1 MRKYLRSAV
10 LAVLAAAA
18 VFNLIGI
25 RNPICR
31 LRDERD
37 AILQSMM

>member
-18 VFNLIGI
+18 VFNLIGFEI
-25 RNPICR
+25 PSAGSGMIATQFFNP
-31 LRDERD
+31 
-37 AILQSMM
+37 